1 MAFTFESTRAALES
15 GSNTHT
21 SDDMRNS
28 VPVILPRPLSPAM
41 IRTEPTGQSEPA
53 ALSDPALKTL
63 SEPTSKQL
71 VQVFKLLADET
82 RLRILCYL
90 MQTKELNVRSLCEL
104 LDQSQPAVS
113 HHLALMRAT
122 GLVDSRRDGKNN
134 FYRILPERLGT
145 VMHLLFREVPG
156 ITSDKLEMDQHVLR
170 YETSETA

>member
-1 MAFTFESTRAALES
+1 MAFTFESSRPALEA
-15 GSNTHT
+15 GSDTNT
-21 SDDMRNS
+21 DDGIRDS
-28 VPVILPRPLSPAM
+28 VPVVLPRSLSPV
-41 IRTEPTGQSEPA
+41 TQPEPA
-53 ALSDPALKTL
+53 ALSEPALKTL

-145 VMHLLFREVPG
+145 VMHLVFREVPG
-156 ITSDKLEMDQHVLR
+156 ITSDKLEMDQHMIR
-170 YETSETA
+170 YETSKTE

>member
-1 MAFTFESTRAALES
+1 
-15 GSNTHT
+15 
-21 SDDMRNS
+21 MRDS
-28 VPVILPRPLSPAM
+28 VPVVLPRPLSPATPSSAA
-41 IRTEPTGQSEPA
+41 IRTEPT
-53 ALSDPALKTL
+53 ALSEPALKTL
-63 SEPTSKQL
+63 SEPTAKQL

-134 FYRILPERLGT
+134 FYRILPERFGT
-145 VMHLLFREVPG
+145 VMHLVFREVPG
-156 ITSDKLEMDQHVLR
+156 ITADKLQMDQHMIR
-170 YETSETA
+170 YETSKTE

>member
-1 MAFTFESTRAALES
+1 MAFTFDSTRPALES

-21 SDDMRNS
+21 EDEMRDS
-28 VPVILPRPLSPAM
+28 VPVVLPRPLSPV
-41 IRTEPTGQSEPA
+41 IHTEPTGQPQTA
-53 ALSDPALKTL
+53 ALSEPPLKTL

-145 VMHLLFREVPG
+145 VMHLVFREVPG
-156 ITSDKLEMDQHVLR
+156 ITSDKLEMDQHVVR
-170 YETSETA
+170 YEKQETA